1 MMTRSSTWKEEH
13 QLHSSW
19 EQFTRCVI
27 FLSKNNS
34 TAITQSSL
42 NFKAKKVHALKFAF
56 ALFLSKTSSNLTF
69 QPAVK
74 STLFIKHKWFYR
86 SSFLHNFSFSKLID
100 QNLILKSRIWE
111 FFDLLEPTFCSLHLA
126 FSIQIITFW
135 LQFLWWISNI
145 CFWLCYTF
153 TDLMATFQPQ
163 IDCVSSHCL
172 TIPKGKWFSM
182 LITSRKNE
190 NVATLLTSF
199 MTSTMGSF
207 SLAEFWIV
215 ASTCCSSKNLEVVNE
230 STFSPITLRM
240 RSSPHMIFKSGW
252 RCCGQELCKITRDE
266 L

>member
-19 EQFTRCVI
+19 EQFTLCVI

-34 TAITQSSL
+34 TTITQSSL
-42 NFKAKKVHALKFAF
+42 NFTAKKV
-56 ALFLSKTSSNLTF
+56 SG
-69 QPAVK
+69 
-74 STLFIKHKWFYR
+74 
-86 SSFLHNFSFSKLID
+86 
-100 QNLILKSRIWE
+100 
-111 FFDLLEPTFCSLHLA
+111 
-126 FSIQIITFW
+126 
-135 LQFLWWISNI
+135 WISNI

>member
-1 MMTRSSTWKEEH
+1 MMTRSTWKEEH

-19 EQFTRCVI
+19 EQFTRCVS

-34 TAITQSSL
+34 TTITQSSL
-42 NFKAKKVHALKFAF
+42 NFTAKKV
-56 ALFLSKTSSNLTF
+56 SG
-69 QPAVK
+69 
-74 STLFIKHKWFYR
+74 
-86 SSFLHNFSFSKLID
+86 
-100 QNLILKSRIWE
+100 
-111 FFDLLEPTFCSLHLA
+111 
-126 FSIQIITFW
+126 
-135 LQFLWWISNI
+135 WISNI

-207 SLAEFWIV
+207 SLAVLNCSKHMLQLKKSWSGQWIHFFAYYPQDEEQSSHDFQIRV
-215 ASTCCSSKNLEVVNE
+215 AMLWSRTVQNYTRWALIDLESFLYSSCSKLEKRHFCRLLKGKFLQ
-230 STFSPITLRM
+230 SFLLLALL
-240 RSSPHMIFKSGW
+240 MI
-252 RCCGQELCKITRDE
+252 
-266 L
+266 